1 MDGGIAGSQAAPDV
15 GPRQQMMVLRVLGRL
30 YGIAR
35 VVTRR
40 LGVLPS
46 LHLFLQAGVRHQ
58 ALQKP
63 GACHQDGI
71 GFLFAQGVSLGS
83 LSVGIF
89 QVAATELEPAA
100 IFQHAADTMMMVVM
114 AVDLLRLL
122 QGGRSAAAVPL
133 VLAAITMASAR
144 RSAPVF
150 IFILVPLLAL
160 AAALGLHI
168 HLPADLQRDQALHI

>member
-35 VVTRR
+35 VVPRR

-63 GACHQDGI
+63 GALHQDGI
-71 GFLFAQGVSLGS
+71 GCLFAQGVSLGS

-89 QVAATELEPAA
+89 QVAAIEVEQAA

-122 QGGRSAAAVPL
+122 QVGECAAAVPL
-133 VLAAITMASAR
+133 VLAAITMIIACPSA
-144 RSAPVF
+144 F
-150 IFILVPLLAL
+150 IFFLNLVPRLAL
-160 AAALGLHI
+160 AAALGLPI
-168 HLPADLQRDQALHI
+168 HLPAALQPASP